1 VRWLPGVENL
11 RPRLR
16 RFLLGVGAG
25 AVALSVSF
33 IVRLFF
39 GGIFLPE
46 IAVGALV
53 TNTPG
58 SVESVLVTNLQ
69 SLAKYSAFT
78 AAIAINLLLYGGL
91 ASLLS
96 GVSGRKEYGDRISI
110 YTFAAYGVFFIITLV
125 ALAFT
130 QILSAPQ
137 PLPTVILT
145 LLPPQLAYGVVLVG
159 GEKFAPVQTGVICEP
174 LKPLKSSG
182 GRGKKGKFDRK
193 RRIVIQAGLATAVAG
208 VLLYYGVGL
217 LFPKAGIPRAQAV
230 SALYL
235 QEVTEVTP
243 NDNFYRV
250 DVNIFPPSVDSASWT
265 VPITG
270 LVGNPL
276 TLDYSQLLSMDS
288 VEQYNTLECVSNE
301 VGGDLISTAKWTGVK
316 LKDILSQAQVMPGA
330 TYVVFK
336 AADGYDV
343 GIPMEKAMLDGTI
356 LAYQM
361 NGEPLHTEHGFPARM
376 IVPGYYGMMNCKW
389 VTSIDVVS
397 ETYQGY
403 WQVRG
408 WDNEAQYQTGSSIVT
423 PGWSQVADRFG
434 IEQVANVPLG
444 LTPIAGIAFAGDRG
458 IQKVE
463 VSTDGG
469 NTWMQ
474 ASVKDP
480 LSGYTWVLW
489 TADWNPP
496 SSGQYS
502 VAVRATDGTGA
513 VQTAVMNSPFPS
525 GATGYDIVDI
535 GVTSG

>member
-1 VRWLPGVENL
+1 MA
-11 RPRLR
+11 
-16 RFLLGVGAG
+16 AG
-25 AVALSVSF
+25 AVALSISF
-33 IVRLFF
+33 VIRLYF
-39 GGIFLPE
+39 GGLFLPE
-46 IAVGALV
+46 VAVGALV

-69 SLAKYSAFT
+69 YVAKYSALT
-78 AAIAINLLLYGGL
+78 GAIVVNLLIYGAL

-110 YTFAAYGVFFIITLV
+110 YTFAAYGVLFILTVV
-125 ALAFT
+125 ALALT
-130 QILSAPQ
+130 QVLSSPQ

-145 LLPPQLAYGVVLVG
+145 LLPPQLAYGIILVA
-159 GEKFAPVQTGVICEP
+159 GERYAPVQTGVICEP
-174 LKPLKSSG
+174 LKPLGLPSSG
-182 GRGKKGKFDRK
+182 SRQKKKFDRK

-217 LFPKAGIPRAQAV
+217 LFPKPGISRVDAV
-230 SALYL
+230 AALYS
-235 QEVTEVTP
+235 QEVTAS
-243 NDNFYRV
+243 DQFYRV
-250 DVNIFPPSVDSASWT
+250 DVNIFPPSVSSGSWK
-265 VPITG
+265 VPVSG
-270 LVGNPL
+270 LVDNPI
-276 TLDYSQLLSMDS
+276 TLDYSQLVSMPS

-301 VGGDLISTAKWTGVK
+301 VGGDLVSTAKWTGVR
-316 LKDILSQAQVMPGA
+316 LKDILSQAQVKTGA

-361 NGEPLHTEHGFPARM
+361 NGDPLLAEHGFPARM

-389 VTSIDVVS
+389 VTSIEVVA

-408 WDNEAQYQTGSSIVT
+408 WANEAQYQTGSSIVT
-423 PGWSQVADRFG
+423 PGTSQVADRFG
-434 IEQVANVPLG
+434 IGGASGVPLG

-458 IQKVE
+458 IEKVD

-469 NTWMQ
+469 QTWMP

-480 LSGYTWVLW
+480 LSNYTWVLW

-496 SSGQYS
+496 STGNFSL
-502 VAVRATDGTGA
+502 AVRATDGTGA
-513 VQTAVMNSPFPS
+513 VQTAVMATPFPS
-525 GATGYDIVDI
+525 GATGYHIVDV
-535 GVTSG
+535 GVSSG